1 MVSIDLCFDFL
12 FSPKGKKMKRE
23 REKEK
28 EKKQNLYRFLD
39 KGSARTSKNP
49 ALVSGAVA
57 GTAAER
63 NRRTK
68 DK

>member
-12 FSPKGKKMKRE
+12 FSPPKGKKMKRE
-23 REKEK
+23 KEK
-28 EKKQNLYRFLD
+28 EKNKISIARFLD